1 MDNTDFESTTAILSS
16 SELRI
21 SLLMFFSPRKFRID
35 FDIKDIRYISGL
47 KILIRRSRS
56 QEAGKAIFSG
66 FFAANVFGVFS
77 AKIKITNVKA
87 KEAIITDPLAPNL
100 QSKKGCYTCS
110 KYINKVVS

>member
-1 MDNTDFESTTAILSS
+1 
-16 SELRI
+16 
-21 SLLMFFSPRKFRID
+21 MFFSPRKFRID

-87 KEAIITDPLAPNL
+87 KEAIITDPSPQIFRARRVAILAASILTKLFPRRIPPI
-100 QSKKGCYTCS
+100 K
-110 KYINKVVS
+110 